1 MLGFPQSLHNGWPRE
16 DKRAA
21 QTSQDSGAAASS
33 RRGEVMKSQLM
44 EERIRRIT
52 VLFSELS
59 FRVIEDERSHNAYSA
74 TFEDDDA
81 FQAGV
86 LIERGS
92 RFFEL
97 AYALTFPTSYAQL
110 MKGKLEEMLKIC
122 YEFGCYVSLQQTATE
137 ISYSVFTKI
146 YYSGLNYYSLRDSLR
161 DFREC
166 VAALM
171 DLLEIGKEAPETP
184 A

>member
-1 MLGFPQSLHNGWPRE
+1 
-16 DKRAA
+16 
-21 QTSQDSGAAASS
+21 
-33 RRGEVMKSQLM
+33 MKSQLM

-92 RFFEL
+92 RFLEL
-97 AYALTFPTSYAQL
+97 AYALTFPTSFSQL

-146 YYSGLNYYSLRDSLR
+146 YYSGSELLL
-161 DFREC
+161 
-166 VAALM
+166 AARQ
-171 DLLEIGKEAPETP
+171 P
-184 A
+184 AGLPRVRRGAHGPAGNRQGSPGNTRSDRAYRVGARLARCS

>member
-1 MLGFPQSLHNGWPRE
+1 
-16 DKRAA
+16 
-21 QTSQDSGAAASS
+21 
-33 RRGEVMKSQLM
+33 MKSQLM

-59 FRVIEDERSHNAYSA
+59 FRVVEDERSHNAYSA

-92 RFFEL
+92 RFIEL
-97 AYALTFPTSYAQL
+97 AYALTFPATYSQL

-184 A
+184 V

>member
-1 MLGFPQSLHNGWPRE
+1 M
-16 DKRAA
+16 
-21 QTSQDSGAAASS
+21 
-33 RRGEVMKSQLM
+33 
-44 EERIRRIT
+44 
-52 VLFSELS
+52 
-59 FRVIEDERSHNAYSA
+59 
-74 TFEDDDA
+74 
-81 FQAGV
+81 
-86 LIERGS
+86 
-92 RFFEL
+92 
-97 AYALTFPTSYAQL
+97 

>member
-1 MLGFPQSLHNGWPRE
+1 
-16 DKRAA
+16 
-21 QTSQDSGAAASS
+21 
-33 RRGEVMKSQLM
+33 MKSQLM
-44 EERIRRIT
+44 EERIRRVS

-92 RFFEL
+92 RFLEL
-97 AYALTFPTSYAQL
+97 AYALTFPSTHAQL
-110 MKGKLEEMLKIC
+110 IRGKLEEMLKTC
-122 YEFGCYVSLQQTATE
+122 YEFGCYVSLQQTASE
-137 ISYSVFTKI
+137 INFSVFSKV

-161 DFREC
+161 DFRDC
-166 VAALM
+166 VGALM
-171 DLLEIGKEAPETP
+171 DLLDLGKDGSQER
-184 A
+184 